1 MASSISDIAYSY
13 YARAMMKNYGKGAA
27 LQAAFGALATLENG
41 DMLRYAIWKRILV
54 AIGEIERRDRAE
66 REDLA

>member
-1 MASSISDIAYSY
+1 
-13 YARAMMKNYGKGAA
+13 MKNYGKGAA
-27 LQAAFGALATLENG
+27 LQTAFGALAVLENG

-54 AIGEIERRDRAE
+54 AIGEIERRDRVE